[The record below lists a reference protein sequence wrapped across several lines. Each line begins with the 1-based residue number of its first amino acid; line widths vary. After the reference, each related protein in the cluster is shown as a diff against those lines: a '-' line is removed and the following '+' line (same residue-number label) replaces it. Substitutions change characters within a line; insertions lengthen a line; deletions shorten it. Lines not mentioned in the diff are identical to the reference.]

1 MTRKGPS
8 PRKRRTRQHVIAAQS
23 VNYVERFIIDEG
35 HTAERLANDYGYDLI
50 LYTYDEEGY
59 AEEGSVYLQLKASEN
74 LKASGDKFVFD
85 MDLRDYARWMRELM
99 PVILI
104 LFGASKRRA
113 YWLYVQR
120 YFDEDPSR
128 KPRQGVRT
136 VRVRVPRRQAVSR
149 TAIKTMRAYKQ
160 RVLQQAEGAI
170 DHA

>member
-1 MTRKGPS
+1 MT
-8 PRKRRTRQHVIAAQS
+8 AAQS

-35 HTAERLANDYGYDLI
+35 HTAERLANDYGYDLV

-59 AEEGSVYLQLKASEN
+59 AEEGAVYLQLKVSEN
-74 LKASGDKFVFD
+74 LKASADNFVFA
-85 MDLRDYARWMRELM
+85 MDLRDYRRWTRELM

-104 LFGASKRRA
+104 LFDATMRRA

-120 YFDEDPSR
+120 YFQVDPSR
-128 KPRQGVRT
+128 KPRQGART
-136 VRVRVPRRQAVSR
+136 VRVRVPKRQAVSR

-160 RVLQQAEGAI
+160 RVLQQVEGVI